1 VPKEEDIIYEPPKS
15 EKKDFFSTISNSM
28 LVGMNMVIV
37 ILAMV
42 IGYVAL
48 TAALNGIL
56 GVFIDGLTVQK
67 IFSYIFSPFAF
78 LLGLPVKDALYVAQL
93 MGIKL
98 ATNEFVAMMDL
109 KNQLDTLPP
118 HTVAVATT
126 FLTSFANFSTV
137 GMIYGTFNSVLGEGK
152 SAIIGKNVWKLLVSG
167 IAVSL
172 LSAMIV
178 GLFVWN

>member
-1 VPKEEDIIYEPPKS
+1 
-15 EKKDFFSTISNSM
+15 
-28 LVGMNMVIV
+28 
-37 ILAMV
+37 MV

-56 GVFIDGLTVQK
+56 GVIVEGLTIQK
-67 IFSYIFSPFAF
+67 IFSYLFSPFA
-78 LLGLPVKDALYVAQL
+78 LLFGLPMKDAMYVAQL

-109 KNQLDTLPP
+109 KNQLDTLSP
-118 HTVAVATT
+118 HTIAVATT

-137 GMIYGTFNSVLGEGK
+137 GMIYGTFNSILSEGK
-152 SAIIGKNVWKLLVSG
+152 STIIGKNVWKLLVSG

-172 LSAMIV
+172 LSATIV
-178 GLFVWN
+178 GLFVW

>member
-1 VPKEEDIIYEPPKS
+1 
-15 EKKDFFSTISNSM
+15 
-28 LVGMNMVIV
+28 
-37 ILAMV
+37 
-42 IGYVAL
+42 
-48 TAALNGIL
+48 
-56 GVFIDGLTVQK
+56 
-67 IFSYIFSPFAF
+67 
-78 LLGLPVKDALYVAQL
+78 

-109 KNQLDTLPP
+109 KKQLDTLSP

-137 GMIYGTFNSVLGEGK
+137 GMIYGTFNSILSEGK

-178 GLFVWN
+178 GLFVW